1 MRLGD
6 CFVERTRQHDDHL
19 FIVASDP
26 DKNPDA
32 VLLLSVT
39 TLRGKKERVCVF
51 NANEHEHPLIRHT
64 GRGPS
69 RNRKRRRTLFLTP
82 AARS

>member
-6 CFVERTRQHDDHL
+6 SFVERTRQHDDHL

-51 NANEHEHPLIRHT
+51 NEHEHPWIRHT

-82 AARS
+82 AARW